1 MERFRQAGVALV
13 AHLVAEFVEGPIA
26 GVAVKA
32 VLVEV
37 LCLVVVLH
45 RVGVLEGALTDR
57 TDVASFDC
65 NRQGIIHVSTLP
77 EKDRFGP
84 RNSLFWWYSRT
95 PLIRLPSESHW
106 CGRIRGMVAHGGFVY
121 EHKPMSVTRNVVV

>member
-26 GVAVKA
+26 GVAVEA

-45 RVGVLEGALTDR
+45 GVRVLEGALTDR
-57 TDVASFDC
+57 TDVSSFD
-65 NRQGIIHVSTLP
+65 
-77 EKDRFGP
+77 
-84 RNSLFWWYSRT
+84 
-95 PLIRLPSESHW
+95 
-106 CGRIRGMVAHGGFVY
+106 
-121 EHKPMSVTRNVVV
+121 